1 MLCICFFCVLVT
13 IVSIVAIVITIIVIV
28 TMEIINAIDINRN
41 YIIYR
46 VLDSKFS
53 GHRFVPSKVAKP

>member
-1 MLCICFFCVLVT
+1 MHLFFCVLVT
-13 IVSIVAIVITIIVIV
+13 IVSIVAIVTIIVIV